1 MEVRF
6 EGKSMEKIVAQMLA
20 MLAQMK
26 GVNFVGKGDQNGG
39 QDQTAG
45 NSDTRVQG

>member
-26 GVNFVGKGDQNGG
+26 GVNFVGRGDQDGG